1 MRRDLHDGLGP
12 VLAGLRLTIGT
23 ARRLL
28 DADPAEADRM
38 LADAQSDALAA
49 MDDVRRL
56 SHDLRPPSLD
66 ELGLTEALRDRLDR
80 LAEGSCELRFDAG
93 EMPDPLPAAVEV
105 AAYRIG
111 CEAVL
116 NAVRH
121 AAATTCTVTM
131 RGIDGGL
138 ALTVSDDG
146 RGFPEN
152 GGAHVGLRAMRE
164 RAEELGGTIRI
175 SSSHHGTAYG
185 SGTQG
190 SGTTVG
196 VWLPCLDGSLA

>member
-38 LADAQSDALAA
+38 LADAQFDALAA
-49 MDDVRRL
+49 MDDIRRL
-56 SHDLRPPSLD
+56 AHHLQPPSLD
-66 ELGLTEALRDRLDR
+66 ELGLAAALRDRLDR
-80 LAEGSCELRFDAG
+80 LAEGSCELRFDADD
-93 EMPDPLPAAVEV
+93 MPDPLPAAVEV

-116 NAVRH
+116 NTVRH
-121 AAATTCTVTM
+121 AAASTCTVRM
-131 RGIDGGL
+131 RGSDGGL
-138 ALTVSDDG
+138 TLTVSDDG
-146 RGFPEN
+146 RGFPE
-152 GGAHVGLRAMRE
+152 GSVVHVGLRSMRE
-164 RAEELGGTIRI
+164 RAEELGGTIHI
-175 SSSHHGTAYG
+175 DSSRCTTAHE
-185 SGTQG
+185 

-196 VWLPCLDGSLA
+196 VWLPCPNGDLT

>member
-23 ARRLL
+23 ARRVLG
-28 DADPAEADRM
+28 ADPGEADRM
-38 LADAQSDALAA
+38 LADAQADARAA

-56 SHDLRPPSLD
+56 AHDLRPPSLD
-66 ELGLTEALRDRLDR
+66 ELGLTDALRDRLDR
-80 LAEGSCELRFDAG
+80 LVEGCCQLCFAADDL
-93 EMPDPLPAAVEV
+93 PDPLPAAVEV

-121 AAATTCTVTM
+121 AAAASCTVTL
-131 RGIDGGL
+131 RGVDGGL

-146 RGFPEN
+146 RGLPDDAE
-152 GGAHVGLRAMRE
+152 AHVGLRSMRE
-164 RAEELGGTIRI
+164 RAEELGGTM
-175 SSSHHGTAYG
+175 HVAGAHGR
-185 SGTQG
+185 
-190 SGTTVG
+190 GTTVG
-196 VWLPCLDGSLA
+196 VWLPCLDGSVA